1 MKIIEL
7 SIILT
12 SKLGKTLVEYHER
25 RFLNGRSLF
34 VTITLFEFSA

>member
-12 SKLGKTLVEYHER
+12 SKLGKTQKYYY
-25 RFLNGRSLF
+25 
-34 VTITLFEFSA
+34 TIYIKHLDTIK

>member
-12 SKLGKTLVEYHER
+12 SKLGKTLSKNKLLPIRYC
-25 RFLNGRSLF
+25 G
-34 VTITLFEFSA
+34 